1 MRATLGPK
9 KPLELKPMYTAVEL
23 AQSIGISR
31 RRFLRLLETH
41 EVLVYR
47 VGWDTLVPLSEVR
60 DKLQPLWASLLAAD
74 QRRQEVDESS
84 NSFHLSHRTRLR
96 DP

>member
-9 KPLELKPMYTAVEL
+9 KPLDLKPVYTAVEL

-31 RRFLRLLETH
+31 RRFIRLLERQ
-41 EVLVYR
+41 EVFVYR
-47 VGWDTLVPLSEVR
+47 VGWDVLVPLSEVR
-60 DKLQPLWASLLAAD
+60 DKLQPLWASLLVID

-84 NSFHLSHRTRLR
+84 NSFRLSHRPPLR

>member
-1 MRATLGPK
+1 LRATLGPK
-9 KPLELKPMYTAVEL
+9 KPLELKPVYTAVEL

-31 RRFLRLLETH
+31 RRFIRLLERH

-47 VGWDTLVPLSEVR
+47 VGWDILVPLSEVR
-60 DKLQPLWASLLAAD
+60 DKLQPFWASLLAAD
-74 QRRQEVDESS
+74 QKRQEVDESS
-84 NSFHLSHRTRLR
+84 NSFRLSHRTPLR